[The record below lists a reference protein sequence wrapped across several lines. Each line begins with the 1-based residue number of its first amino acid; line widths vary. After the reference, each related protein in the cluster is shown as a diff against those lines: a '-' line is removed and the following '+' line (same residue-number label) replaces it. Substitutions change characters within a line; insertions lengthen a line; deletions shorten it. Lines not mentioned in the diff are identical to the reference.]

1 MRTPGAA
8 DHAAVPEAATVT
20 ETGTRGAIHM
30 RKTLATLAVIAT
42 GAVAFGSAAS
52 PASAD
57 DPNATTSYGYNPGV
71 FYGYSCATTFKSGV
85 QGQYGAWGNFIDG
98 CTAGRLVC
106 PADVQRCDVNG
117 DSFIENYN
125 HRNERVT
132 MNSRIRRYDAGVHL
146 YGWSDKSCDSQYD
159 RCDVHDSSVIAA
171 GQSASV
177 QCNGVR
183 AATANSAMD
192 YCGVKLTYRALD
204 RTSQQGRG
212 ECTDWALYRR
222 PDLAGV
228 VSGNAQNWRDQARN
242 AGRVVS
248 KTPTQGALMVLQ
260 GGTLGAFAS
269 TGHVAYVES
278 VNATSFVVSEQN
290 WNNIRTPTKQTY
302 QISSLP
308 ASGVDF
314 IG

>member
-1 MRTPGAA
+1 
-8 DHAAVPEAATVT
+8 
-20 ETGTRGAIHM
+20 M
-30 RKTLATLAVIAT
+30 RKTIATLA
-42 GAVAFGSAAS
+42 AVAAAAAAFGTIAS

-71 FYGYSCATTFKSGV
+71 FYAYSCATTFKSGV
-85 QGQYGAWGNFIDG
+85 YGQYGAWGNFIDG

-106 PADVQRCDVNG
+106 PANVQRCDVNG
-117 DSFIENYN
+117 DSFIENYY

-132 MNSRIRRYDAGVHL
+132 MNSTIWRYDAGVH
-146 YGWSDKSCDSQYD
+146 YYARSDKSCNSYYD
-159 RCDVHDSSVIAA
+159 RCDVHDTSVLAA

-183 AATANSAMD
+183 AATAGNSAMD

-204 RTSQQGRG
+204 STSQQGRG
-212 ECTDWALYRR
+212 ECTDWVLYRR

-228 VSGNAQNWRDQARN
+228 VSGNAQYWRDQARN

-248 KTPTQGALMVLQ
+248 KTPSQGAVMVLQ
-260 GGTLGAFAS
+260 GGVMGAGAS

-290 WNNIRTPTKQTY
+290 WNGIRTPTKRTI

-308 ASGVDF
+308 STGVDF